1 MTTYLYVNQKLRVM
15 NINLTHEESENYF
28 YNAICNGLGEL
39 VYYDLEL
46 DYSDE
51 EYKAA
56 KQQLSDKQPDTQV
69 CWEDVLM
76 EMLRSGNTLWVVDS
90 NDDERHPITLDLI
103 HERVQTT
110 QTNHLMNMI
119 NEHDDAI
126 TADVIIQTVVYG
138 EIVYG

>member
-1 MTTYLYVNQKLRVM
+1 M

-39 VYYDLEL
+39 ACYDLDL
-46 DYSDE
+46 DYSNE

-56 KQQLSDKQPDTQV
+56 KQQLSDKQPNEQA

-90 NDDERHPITLDLI
+90 NDEERHPITLDLI

>member
-1 MTTYLYVNQKLRVM
+1 M

-39 VYYDLEL
+39 TYYDLEL
-46 DYSDE
+46 DYSDS
-51 EYKAA
+51 EYKTA